1 MPGGGTG
8 ETISE
13 NLCHASYSDVCL
25 LVKCSWEAISTDIII
40 ESFKTCNI
48 SNYLDLDGISED
60 SDDDDRDDDDR
71 DDDDIT
77 DDDFIIGEDDIISE
91 DNIIGETNTTD

>member
-1 MPGGGTG
+1 MAGGGAG
-8 ETISE
+8 ETVSG
-13 NLCHASYSDVCL
+13 NLRRASRSDVCL
-25 LVKCSWEAISTDIII
+25 WVKRSWEAISTDIII

-48 SNYLDLDGISED
+48 SNDLDSDGISED

-77 DDDFIIGEDDIISE
+77 DDDFIIGEGDIISE
-91 DNIIGETNTTD
+91 DDIIGETN

>member
-1 MPGGGTG
+1 MAGGGAREIVSG
-8 ETISE
+8 
-13 NLCHASYSDVCL
+13 NLHRASRSDVCL
-25 LVKCSWEAISTDIII
+25 WVKRSWEAISTDIII

-48 SNYLDLDGISED
+48 SNDLDSDGISED
-60 SDDDDRDDDDR
+60 SDDDDR

-91 DNIIGETNTTD
+91 DDIIGLIKKAIYESI